1 MNWREQKDAERGV
14 ATAGGEGI
22 TRTSDPKAKLWPV
35 TITFNNGARPLRT
48 TIRATGPLQAE
59 QFAKARHPFVRSVAV
74 GVKPE

>member
-22 TRTSDPKAKLWPV
+22 TRTKLWPV